1 MKKILLI
8 FGTRPEAIKL
18 CDIIV
23 ILVKHDEFKSL
34 VFNENQ
40 LLI

>member
-1 MKKILLI
+1 MKS
-8 FGTRPEAIKL
+8 

-34 VFNENQ
+34 VTNEKQ
-40 LLI
+40 VFIDFCGVESF